1 MKQHTVGAVEIMS
14 LRDILLVDIFEG
26 SNASE

>member
-1 MKQHTVGAVEIMS
+1 VGADEIMS